1 MRILAALAGAVLW
14 ILAGLVGLVG
24 VLLCVTLVLLPL
36 GIPVLMIA
44 RRLFRFAMTLM
55 LPREVR
61 HPVDALGR
69 SAERA
74 GKKAGKALPGRKRSF
89 FGRRRGLV

>member
-69 SAERA
+69 SA
-74 GKKAGKALPGRKRSF
+74 GTKAGKALPGRKRSF